1 MRKVLQSIS
10 LILLAFLVF
19 QNCSNTNSESNNSAN
34 ADKEQLA
41 DEIKQLEETLKAK
54 SALQIDQT
62 LAKDL
67 INKNVFYAETYP
79 EDELSPAYLFRAGNV
94 AIGIG
99 SFKEA
104 VGFFEIVHQKY
115 LNYDRAPDALFLE
128 GFTYENHLN
137 DLENAKKC
145 YNDFLKRFPENQLAE
160 QVRVVLDNIDKSPEE
175 LVKSFQKK

>member
-1 MRKVLQSIS
+1 MRTVLLSIS
-10 LILLAFLVF
+10 LIFLALLVF
-19 QNCSNTNSESNNSAN
+19 QSCSNTNPESNNSAT
-34 ADKEQLA
+34 ADKKQLV
-41 DEIKQLEETLKAK
+41 DEIKQLEDTLKAK
-54 SALQIDQT
+54 SAFQIDRN

-79 EDELSPAYLFRAGNV
+79 EDELSPGYLFRAGNV

-99 SFKEA
+99 SFNEA

-128 GFTYENHLN
+128 GFTYENHMN
-137 DLENAKKC
+137 DRENAKKC
-145 YNDFLKRFPENQLAE
+145 YTDFLKRFPEDQLAE
-160 QVRVVLDNIDKSPEE
+160 QVRIVLENIDKSPEE